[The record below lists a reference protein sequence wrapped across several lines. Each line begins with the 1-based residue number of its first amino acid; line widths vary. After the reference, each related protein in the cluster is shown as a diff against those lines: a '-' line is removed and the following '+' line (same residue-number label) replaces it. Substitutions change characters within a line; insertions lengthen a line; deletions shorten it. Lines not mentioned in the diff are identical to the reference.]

1 MSFPAI
7 LNHQSSKNLS
17 KDAPLTVFDQLFL
30 HFFGWISLSK
40 PVQVARSTLNT
51 GPSFRRY
58 CTLCQSNM
66 ARSEIPEKWR
76 CLSDNHRTTCFF
88 FHCRAYLAAI
98 SYPHSWRWG
107 KPPQFYTGF
116 MFSKFARS
124 HPYLTIIFWLKSLPW
139 FIIFTTLN
147 QEGQTPAVV
156 NTQVA
161 DFHRCCYIPPN
172 LA

>member
-88 FHCRAYLAAI
+88 PLPCLPSGYLLSSLLKVRKAPTILHWIHVLQVCQVTPI
-98 SYPHSWRWG
+98 SYH
-107 KPPQFYTGF
+107 
-116 MFSKFARS
+116 
-124 HPYLTIIFWLKSLPW
+124 HFWLKSLPW